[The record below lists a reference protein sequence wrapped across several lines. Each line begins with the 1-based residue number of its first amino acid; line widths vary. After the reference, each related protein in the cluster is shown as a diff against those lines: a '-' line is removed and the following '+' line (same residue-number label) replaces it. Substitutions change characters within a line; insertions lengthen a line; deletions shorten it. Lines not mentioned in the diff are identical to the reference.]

1 MDTDIEMLNRSLRT
15 TNLWRKPH
23 NYLGEYEEKNIKDLF
38 NCTSYDGWPACDEGN
53 GKEMI
58 RVGSIKSVSVHFHTS
73 KAEPQRRLDVDM
85 KKIRLNHYMMRTK
98 EDAMRSA
105 EKWNKLGSR
114 LGQIAV
120 NKWFRIVFDDSI
132 TESKRLI

>member
-1 MDTDIEMLNRSLRT
+1 
-15 TNLWRKPH
+15 
-23 NYLGEYEEKNIKDLF
+23 
-38 NCTSYDGWPACDEGN
+38 
-53 GKEMI
+53 
-58 RVGSIKSVSVHFHTS
+58 
-73 KAEPQRRLDVDM
+73 M

-105 EKWNKLGSR
+105 EKWNKIGSR

-120 NKWFRIVFDDSI
+120 NSWFRIVFDDSI